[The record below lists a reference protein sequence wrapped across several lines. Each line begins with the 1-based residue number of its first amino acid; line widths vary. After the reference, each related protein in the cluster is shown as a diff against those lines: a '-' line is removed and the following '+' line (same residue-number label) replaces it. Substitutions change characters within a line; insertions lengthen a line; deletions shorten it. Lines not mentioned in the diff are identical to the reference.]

1 MEHKSNYGEILRHE
15 NEITKL
21 KIQAEFGLMLS
32 DNSEL
37 NPAIE
42 NIWLNQIL
50 DYERSMIDSKKA
62 TISELLN
69 NPFCKAVEEINDDE
83 ITVELQKLME
93 LLRIK
98 NIVVESVDG
107 VSDREM
113 YRFITKELFQ
123 TETEVNFPKNMIVCY
138 IYEEF
143 HPNDEADI
151 ERRTLE
157 FIEFFSEKEADNFEM
172 YLSSGNGEEKE
183 IKKENLVRRLNLF
196 RDAFDEIFQKDFEI
210 IETKIFG
217 NKAELIFNFKF
228 EVLPP
233 QSNTYQYL
241 SGEGKFFL
249 IKEYDWWCI
258 EEIVMK
264 GVV

>member
-1 MEHKSNYGEILRHE
+1 MKNSSTYKDLIRQE

-50 DYERSMIDSKKA
+50 DYERSMIDSKKI
-62 TISELLN
+62 TIAELIN
-69 NPFCKAVEEINDDE
+69 NPTCKAIEEINNDE
-83 ITVELQKLME
+83 ITGELQKLME
-93 LLRIK
+93 LLRFK

-113 YRFITKELFQ
+113 YRFIINELFQ
-123 TETEVNFPKNMIVCY
+123 TKTEENYPRNMIVCY

-151 ERRTLE
+151 ERRALE
-157 FIEFFSEKEADNFEM
+157 FIEFFSEKDAVNFEM

-183 IKKENLVRRLNLF
+183 IKKENLIRRLNLF
-196 RDAFDEIFQKDFEI
+196 RDAFDEIFQKNFEI
-210 IETKIFG
+210 IETKIIG
-217 NKAELIFNFKF
+217 EKAELVFNFNF

-233 QSNTYQYL
+233 QSSTYQYL

-249 IKEYDWWCI
+249 IKEYGWWSI
-258 EEIVMK
+258 EEIIMK